1 MLRTGLPAILKQRL
15 KLIPFTHVN
24 FSPEFNILCE
34 REFGSSKK
42 KISIPTFLGSPPPKI
57 NPYLIQIFVA
67 LKPPT
72 KFFLRLALCPPP
84 PPPWGDIVFGSIV
97 SIIRVIPCELDNF

>member
-1 MLRTGLPAILKQRL
+1 MTPQNIFRSVACRLPAILKQRL

-42 KISIPTFLGSPPPKI
+42 KFSIPTLLGSKKKKSLPF
-57 NPYLIQIFVA
+57 LS
-67 LKPPT
+67 
-72 KFFLRLALCPPP
+72 KFLWL
-84 PPPWGDIVFGSIV
+84 
-97 SIIRVIPCELDNF
+97 

>member
-1 MLRTGLPAILKQRL
+1 MFSTGSPAILKQRL

-42 KISIPTFLGSPPPKI
+42 KIFNPYLPRFQKKKI
-57 NPYLIQIFVA
+57 NPYLPYPNFCGSETPNKV
-67 LKPPT
+67 
-72 KFFLRLALCPPP
+72 FFKTGL
-84 PPPWGDIVFGSIV
+84 IS
-97 SIIRVIPCELDNF
+97 

>member
-1 MLRTGLPAILKQRL
+1 MLRTGSPAILKQRL

-42 KISIPTFLGSPPPKI
+42 NFSIPTFLASKKNNKSLPS
-57 NPYLIQIFVA
+57 LS
-67 LKPPT
+67 
-72 KFFLRLALCPPP
+72 KFLWL
-84 PPPWGDIVFGSIV
+84 
-97 SIIRVIPCELDNF
+97 

>member
-1 MLRTGLPAILKQRL
+1 MTTQNIFRNVAYRLPAILKQRL

-42 KISIPTFLGSPPPKI
+42 KNFQSLPSLVPKKKIPTF
-57 NPYLIQIFVA
+57 LIQIFVA

-72 KFFLRLALCPPP
+72 KFFLRLALFSYRLAQC
-84 PPPWGDIVFGSIV
+84 I
-97 SIIRVIPCELDNF
+97 

>member
-24 FSPEFNILCE
+24 FSPKFNILCE

-42 KISIPTFLGSPPPKI
+42 KIS
-57 NPYLIQIFVA
+57 NPYLSWFQKKNNKS
-67 LKPPT
+67 LPSLS
-72 KFFLRLALCPPP
+72 KFLWL
-84 PPPWGDIVFGSIV
+84 
-97 SIIRVIPCELDNF
+97 